1 MMENKYA
8 KLFEPC
14 HIGKLEIK
22 NRMFMAPMGL
32 VGFSDSDGGFTK
44 ECQEYFIERARG
56 GTGLLMP
63 ATANVDYNEVIP
75 RGMPCPTLNPVL
87 FINSTRNMVEV
98 VHSHGARFFMQLTGG
113 LGRSAFPGSTTKHIA
128 PSEAKNRFDPR
139 IQHRAMTI
147 EEIKEL
153 IGNFVKSAAVA
164 KQVGFDGVEIHAV
177 HEGYLLDQFGMSFFN
192 QRTDAYGGSLE
203 NRLRIATEIVQGIK
217 QACGPDFPVS
227 LRYSLKSFIKD
238 YAMGALPGEEF
249 EEKGRDIEEGI
260 QAAKL
265 LEAAGY
271 DCLNVDVGAY
281 DSWYWN
287 HPPMYFDKKGIYQEF
302 GRILKKE
309 VHIPILLAGRMD
321 DPKMANAAI
330 GDSCDM
336 VGFGRP
342 LLADPYL
349 PWKLA
354 TGKEED
360 IRPCLSCHDGCM
372 GRIAKFTHLSCAVN
386 PQCAFEREKALTPAV
401 EKKTVLV
408 VGGGVGGM
416 EAAMVLKQRGH
427 TVILAEKSGRL
438 GGLLNI
444 AGIPSFKSN
453 DLELVRW
460 FERQLEQLGVEV
472 RLHTEVTPD
481 YVAQVNPDAVVTATG
496 ATPIQLALEGDGTV
510 ISVEDAMKVPAGDRV
525 LVIGGG
531 LVGCEVALWLAQQG
545 KQVAVAEMMPFILG
559 GMHGDIPL
567 MNKFM
572 LEDLLKFHKV
582 QIHTGAKVL
591 RVDAGTVTLAKGG
604 ATESVDADVVV
615 MAAGFQASDGLYRG
629 LKDCG
634 KPVYNI
640 GDSRKFHN
648 IMQAIWDGFEVARS
662 I

>member
-1 MMENKYA
+1 MMANKYA

-14 HIGKLEIK
+14 KIGKLEIK

-32 VGFSDSDGGFTK
+32 VGFSDGDGGFTK
-44 ECQEYFIERARG
+44 ECQEYFVERARG
-56 GTGLLMP
+56 GTGLLM
-63 ATANVDYNEVIP
+63 TGTVNVDYSEVIP
-75 RGMPCPTLNPVL
+75 RGMPCPTVNPVM
-87 FINSTRNMVEV
+87 FVNSTRNMVET
-98 VHSHGARFFMQLTGG
+98 VHSHGARFFIQLTGG
-113 LGRSAFPGSTTKHIA
+113 LGRSAFPGSTTKQIA
-128 PSEAKNRFDPR
+128 PSDAKNRFDPR
-139 IQHRAMTI
+139 VQHRAMTI
-147 EEIKEL
+147 EEIKSL

-164 KQVGFDGVEIHAV
+164 KQAGFDGVEIHAV
-177 HEGYLLDQFGMSFFN
+177 HEGYLLDQFGMSYFN
-192 QRTDAYGGSLE
+192 QRTDEYGGSLE

-217 QACGPDFPVS
+217 QVCGADFPVS

-238 YAMGALPGEEF
+238 YAQGALPGETF
-249 EEKGRDIEEGI
+249 EEKGRDIDEGI

-287 HPPMYFDKKGIYQEF
+287 HPPMYFGEKGMYRTY

-309 VHIPILLAGRMD
+309 VQIPILLAGRMD
-321 DPKMANAAI
+321 DPEMACEAI

-354 TGKEED
+354 EGREAD

-386 PQCAFEREKALTPAV
+386 PQCGFEREKALVPAAV
-401 EKKTVLV
+401 KKTVLV
-408 VGGGVGGM
+408 VGGGVGGT

-427 TVILAEKSGRL
+427 DVILAEKSGRL
-438 GGLLNI
+438 GGLLNV
-444 AGIPSFKSN
+444 AGIPSFKSE
-453 DLELVRW
+453 DLKLIRW
-460 FERQLEQLGVEV
+460 FERQLEQLGVDV
-472 RLHTEVTPD
+472 RLHTEVTPE
-481 YVAQVNPDAVVTATG
+481 YVAQVDPDAVVTATG
-496 ATPIQLALEGDGTV
+496 AKPIQLKLEGDGQV
-510 ISVEDAMKVPAGDRV
+510 ISVEDAMKIPAGDKV

-545 KQVAVAEMMPFILG
+545 KQVSIAEMLPFILG
-559 GMHGDIPL
+559 GMHSEIPF
-567 MNKFM
+567 MNKSM
-572 LEDLLKFHKV
+572 LEDLLKYHKV
-582 QIHTGAKVL
+582 AIHTGAKVL
-591 RVDAGTVTLAKGG
+591 RVDPGTVTMEKDN
-604 ATESVDADVVV
+604 ATEQVAADVVV
-615 MAAGFQASDGLYRG
+615 MAAGYQACDGLYRS

-634 KPVYNI
+634 KPVFNI

-648 IMQAIWDGFEVARS
+648 IMQAIWDGFEVGRS

>member
-1 MMENKYA
+1 MMANKYA

-14 HIGKLEIK
+14 KIGKLEIK

-32 VGFSDSDGGFTK
+32 VGFSDGDGGFTK
-44 ECQEYFIERARG
+44 ECQEYFVERARG
-56 GTGLLMP
+56 GTGLLM
-63 ATANVDYNEVIP
+63 TGTVNVDYSEVIP
-75 RGMPCPTLNPVL
+75 RGMPCPTVNPVM
-87 FINSTRNMVEV
+87 FVNSTRNMVEM
-98 VHSHGARFFMQLTGG
+98 VHSHGARFFIQLTGG
-113 LGRSAFPGSTTKHIA
+113 LGRSAFPGSTTKQIA
-128 PSEAKNRFDPR
+128 PSDAKNRFDPR
-139 IQHRAMTI
+139 VQHRAMTI
-147 EEIKEL
+147 EEIKSL

-164 KQVGFDGVEIHAV
+164 QQAGFDGVEIHAV
-177 HEGYLLDQFGMSFFN
+177 HEGYLLDQFGMSYFN
-192 QRTDAYGGSLE
+192 QRTDEYGGSLE

-217 QACGPDFPVS
+217 QVCGADFPVS
-227 LRYSLKSFIKD
+227 LRYSLKSFIKE
-238 YAMGALPGEEF
+238 YAQGALPGETF

-287 HPPMYFDKKGIYQEF
+287 HPPMYFGEKGMYRTY

-309 VHIPILLAGRMD
+309 VRIPILLAGRMD
-321 DPKMANAAI
+321 DPEMACEAI

-354 TGKEED
+354 QGREAD

-386 PQCAFEREKALTPAV
+386 PQCGFEREKALVPAAV
-401 EKKTVLV
+401 KKTVLV

-427 TVILAEKSGRL
+427 HVILAEKSGRL
-438 GGLLNI
+438 GGLLNV
-444 AGIPSFKSN
+444 AGMPSFKSE
-453 DLELVRW
+453 DLKLIRW
-460 FERQLEQLGVEV
+460 FERQLEQLGVDV
-472 RLHTEVTPD
+472 RLHTEVTPE
-481 YVAQVNPDAVVTATG
+481 YVAQVDPDAVITATG
-496 ATPIQLALEGDGTV
+496 AKPIELKLEGDGQV
-510 ISVEDAMKVPAGDRV
+510 ISVEDAMKIPAGDKV

-545 KQVAVAEMMPFILG
+545 KQVSIAEMLPFILG
-559 GMHGDIPL
+559 GMHSEIPF
-567 MNKFM
+567 MNKSM
-572 LEDLLKFHKV
+572 LEDLLKYHKV
-582 QIHTGAKVL
+582 AIYTGARVL
-591 RVDAGTVTLAKGG
+591 RVNPGTVTMEKDK
-604 ATESVDADVVV
+604 ATEQVSADVVV
-615 MAAGFQASDGLYRG
+615 IAAGYQACDGLYRS

-634 KPVYNI
+634 KPVFNI

-648 IMQAIWDGFEVARS
+648 IMQAIWDGFEVGRS

>member
-1 MMENKYA
+1 MMANKYA

-14 HIGKLEIK
+14 KIGKLEIK

-32 VGFSDSDGGFTK
+32 VGFSDGDGGLTK
-44 ECQEYFIERARG
+44 ECQEYFVERARG
-56 GTGLLMP
+56 GTGLLM
-63 ATANVDYNEVIP
+63 TGTVNVDYSEVIP
-75 RGMPCPTLNPVL
+75 RGMPCPTVNPVM
-87 FINSTRNMVEV
+87 FVNSTRNMVEM
-98 VHSHGARFFMQLTGG
+98 VHSHGARFFIQLTGG
-113 LGRSAFPGSTTKHIA
+113 LGRSAFPGATTKQIA
-128 PSEAKNRFDPR
+128 PSDAKNRFDPR
-139 IQHRAMTI
+139 VQHRAMTI
-147 EEIKEL
+147 EEIKSL

-164 KQVGFDGVEIHAV
+164 KQAGFDGVEIHAV
-177 HEGYLLDQFGMSFFN
+177 HEGYLLDQFGMSYFN
-192 QRTDAYGGSLE
+192 QRTDEYGGSLE

-217 QACGPDFPVS
+217 QVCGADFPVS

-238 YAMGALPGEEF
+238 YAQGALPGETF

-287 HPPMYFDKKGIYQEF
+287 HPPMYFGEKGMYRTY

-309 VHIPILLAGRMD
+309 VQIPILLAGRMD
-321 DPKMANAAI
+321 DPEMACEAI

-354 TGKEED
+354 EGREAD

-386 PQCAFEREKALTPAV
+386 PQCGFEREKALVPAAV
-401 EKKTVLV
+401 KKTVLV

-427 TVILAEKSGRL
+427 DVILAEKSGRL
-438 GGLLNI
+438 GGLLNV
-444 AGIPSFKSN
+444 AGMPSFKSE
-453 DLELVRW
+453 DLKLIRW
-460 FERQLEQLGVEV
+460 FERQLEQLGVDV
-472 RLHTEVTPD
+472 RLHTEVTPE
-481 YVAQVNPDAVVTATG
+481 YVAQVDPDAVVTATG
-496 ATPIQLALEGDGTV
+496 AKPIQLKLEGDGQV
-510 ISVEDAMKVPAGDRV
+510 ISVEDAMKIPAGDKV

-545 KQVAVAEMMPFILG
+545 KQVSIAEMLPFILG
-559 GMHGDIPL
+559 GMHSEIPF
-567 MNKFM
+567 MNKSM
-572 LEDLLKFHKV
+572 LEDLLKYHKV
-582 QIHTGAKVL
+582 AIHTGAKVL
-591 RVDAGTVTLAKGG
+591 RVDPGTVTMEKDNT
-604 ATESVDADVVV
+604 TEQVAADVVV
-615 MAAGFQASDGLYRG
+615 MAAGYQACDGLYRS

-634 KPVYNI
+634 KPVFNI

-648 IMQAIWDGFEVARS
+648 IMQAIWDGFEVGRS

>member
-1 MMENKYA
+1 MMANKYA

-14 HIGKLEIK
+14 KIGKLEIK

-32 VGFSDSDGGFTK
+32 VGFSDGDGGFTK
-44 ECQEYFIERARG
+44 ECQEYFVERARG
-56 GTGLLMP
+56 GTGLLM
-63 ATANVDYNEVIP
+63 TGTVNVDYSEVIP
-75 RGMPCPTLNPVL
+75 RGMPCPTVNPVM
-87 FINSTRNMVEV
+87 FVNSTRNMVET
-98 VHSHGARFFMQLTGG
+98 VHSHGARFFIQLTGG
-113 LGRSAFPGSTTKHIA
+113 LGRSAFPGSTTKQIA
-128 PSEAKNRFDPR
+128 PSDAKNRFDPR
-139 IQHRAMTI
+139 VQHRAMTI
-147 EEIKEL
+147 EEIKSL

-164 KQVGFDGVEIHAV
+164 KQAGFDGVEIHAV
-177 HEGYLLDQFGMSFFN
+177 HEGYLLDQFGMSYFN
-192 QRTDAYGGSLE
+192 QRTDEYGGSLE

-217 QACGPDFPVS
+217 QVCGADFPVS

-238 YAMGALPGEEF
+238 YAQGALPGETF

-287 HPPMYFDKKGIYQEF
+287 HPPMYFGEKGMYRTY

-309 VHIPILLAGRMD
+309 VQIPILLAGRMD
-321 DPKMANAAI
+321 DPEMACEAI

-354 TGKEED
+354 EGREAD

-386 PQCAFEREKALTPAV
+386 PQCGFEREKALVPAAV
-401 EKKTVLV
+401 KKTVLV

-427 TVILAEKSGRL
+427 DVILAEKSGRL
-438 GGLLNI
+438 GGLLNV
-444 AGIPSFKSN
+444 AGMPSFKSE
-453 DLELVRW
+453 DLKLIRW
-460 FERQLEQLGVEV
+460 FERQLEQLGVDV
-472 RLHTEVTPD
+472 RLHTEVTPE
-481 YVAQVNPDAVVTATG
+481 YVAQVDPDAVVTATG
-496 ATPIQLALEGDGTV
+496 AKPIQLKLEGDGQV
-510 ISVEDAMKVPAGDRV
+510 ISVEDAMKIPAGDKI

-545 KQVAVAEMMPFILG
+545 KQVSIAEMLPFILG
-559 GMHGDIPL
+559 GMHSEIPF
-567 MNKFM
+567 MNKSM
-572 LEDLLKFHKV
+572 LEDLLKYHKV
-582 QIHTGAKVL
+582 AIHTGAKVL
-591 RVDAGTVTLAKGG
+591 RVDPGTVTMEKDN
-604 ATESVDADVVV
+604 ATEQVAADVVV
-615 MAAGFQASDGLYRG
+615 MAAGYQACDGLYRS

-634 KPVYNI
+634 KPVFNI

-648 IMQAIWDGFEVARS
+648 IMQAIWDGFEVGRS

>member
-1 MMENKYA
+1 
-8 KLFEPC
+8 
-14 HIGKLEIK
+14 
-22 NRMFMAPMGL
+22 
-32 VGFSDSDGGFTK
+32 
-44 ECQEYFIERARG
+44 
-56 GTGLLMP
+56 
-63 ATANVDYNEVIP
+63 
-75 RGMPCPTLNPVL
+75 
-87 FINSTRNMVEV
+87 
-98 VHSHGARFFMQLTGG
+98 
-113 LGRSAFPGSTTKHIA
+113 
-128 PSEAKNRFDPR
+128 
-139 IQHRAMTI
+139 
-147 EEIKEL
+147 
-153 IGNFVKSAAVA
+153 
-164 KQVGFDGVEIHAV
+164 
-177 HEGYLLDQFGMSFFN
+177 MSFFN
-192 QRTDAYGGSLE
+192 QRTDEYGGSLE

-217 QACGPDFPVS
+217 QACGPGFPVS

-238 YAMGALPGEEF
+238 YAVGALPGEEF
-249 EEKGRDIEEGI
+249 EEKGRDIEEGV

-287 HPPMYFDKKGIYQEF
+287 HPPMYFGKKGMYQEF

-309 VHIPILLAGRMD
+309 VQIPILLAGRMD
-321 DPKMANAAI
+321 DPEMANAAI

-354 TGKEED
+354 EGREAD

-401 EKKTVLV
+401 VKKTVLV

-427 TVILAEKSGRL
+427 DVILAEKSGRL

-444 AGIPSFKSN
+444 AGIPSFKSG

-460 FERQLEQLGVEV
+460 FERQLEQLGVEI
-472 RLHTEVTPD
+472 RLHTEVTPE
-481 YVAQVNPDAVVTATG
+481 YVAQVNPDAVITATG
-496 ATPIQLALEGDGTV
+496 AKPIQLALEGDGEV
-510 ISVEDAMKVPAGDRV
+510 ISIEDAMKVPEGNRV

-545 KQVAVAEMMPFILG
+545 KQVAVAEMLPAILG
-559 GMHGDIPL
+559 GMRGDIPL

-582 QIHTGAKVL
+582 QIHTGARVL

-615 MAAGFQASDGLYRG
+615 MAAGFLASDGLYRS

>member
-1 MMENKYA
+1 MANKYA

-14 HIGKLEIK
+14 KIGKLEIK

-32 VGFSDSDGGFTK
+32 VGFADGDGGFTK

-56 GTGLLMP
+56 GTGLLM
-63 ATANVDYNEVIP
+63 TGTVNVDYNEVVP
-75 RGMPCPTLNPVL
+75 RGMPCPTVNPVM
-87 FINSTRNMVEV
+87 FANSTRNMVET

-113 LGRSAFPGSTTKHIA
+113 LGRSAFPGSTTKQIA
-128 PSEAKNRFDPR
+128 PSDAKNRFDPR
-139 IQHRAMTI
+139 VQHRAMTI
-147 EEIKEL
+147 EEIKTL

-192 QRTDAYGGSLE
+192 QRTDEYGGSLE

-217 QACGPDFPVS
+217 QVCGADFPVS
-227 LRYSLKSFIKD
+227 LRYSLKSFIKG
-238 YAMGALPGEEF
+238 YAQGALPGETF

-287 HPPMYFDKKGIYQEF
+287 HPPMYFGEKGMYREY

-309 VHIPILLAGRMD
+309 VQIPILLAGRMD
-321 DPKMANAAI
+321 DPEMACEAI

-354 TGKEED
+354 EGREAD

-386 PQCAFEREKALTPAV
+386 PQCGFEREKALVPAAV
-401 EKKTVLV
+401 KRTVLV

-427 TVILAEKSGRL
+427 NVILAEKDGRL

-444 AGIPSFKSN
+444 AGMPSFKRS

-460 FERQLEQLGVEV
+460 FERQLEQLGVDI
-472 RLHTEVTPD
+472 RLHTEVTPE
-481 YVAQVNPDAVVTATG
+481 YVAQLDPDAVVTATG
-496 ATPIQLALEGDGTV
+496 AKPIQLKLEGDGQV
-510 ISVEDAMKVPAGDRV
+510 ISVEDAMKIPEGNKV

-545 KQVAVAEMMPFILG
+545 KQVSIAEMLPFILG
-559 GMHGDIPL
+559 GMHSEIPF
-567 MNKFM
+567 MNKSM
-572 LEDLLKFHKV
+572 LEDLLKYHKV
-582 QIHTGAKVL
+582 TIHTDARVL
-591 RVDAGTVTLAKGG
+591 RVDQGAVTMAKGD
-604 ATESVDADVVV
+604 ATEQVTADVVV
-615 MAAGFQASDGLYRG
+615 MAAGYQAHDGLYRS

-634 KPVYNI
+634 KPVFNI

-648 IMQAIWDGFEVARS
+648 IMQAIWDGFEVGRS

>member
-1 MMENKYA
+1 MGNKYA

-14 HIGKLEIK
+14 KIGKLEIK

-32 VGFSDSDGGFTK
+32 VGFADGDGGFTK
-44 ECQEYFIERARG
+44 DCQEYYIERARG
-56 GTGLLMP
+56 GTGLLM
-63 ATANVDYNEVIP
+63 TGTVNVDYSEMIP
-75 RGMPCPTLNPVL
+75 RGLPCPTANPVM
-87 FINSTRNMVEV
+87 FVNSTRNMVET
-98 VHSHGARFFMQLTGG
+98 VHSHGARFFIQLTGG
-113 LGRSAFPGSTTKHIA
+113 LGRSAFPGSTTKQIA
-128 PSEAKNRFDPR
+128 PSDAKNRFDPR

-147 EEIKEL
+147 EKIKNL
-153 IGNFVKSAAVA
+153 IGSFIKAAAVG
-164 KQVGFDGVEIHAV
+164 KQAGFDGVEIHAV
-177 HEGYLLDQFGMSFFN
+177 HEGYLLDQFGMSYFN
-192 QRTDAYGGSLE
+192 QRTDEYGGSLE

-217 QACGPDFPVS
+217 QVCGTDFPVS

-238 YAMGALPGEEF
+238 YAQGALPGESF

-287 HPPMYFDKKGIYQEF
+287 HPPMYFGEKGMYRTY

-321 DPKMANAAI
+321 DPVMACEAI

-336 VGFGRP
+336 VGFARP

-354 TGKEED
+354 EGREED

-372 GRIAKFTHLSCAVN
+372 GRLAKFTHVSCAVN
-386 PQCAFEREKALTPAV
+386 PQCGFEREKALVPATV
-401 EKKTVLV
+401 KKTVLV

-416 EAAMVLKQRGH
+416 EAAMVLRQRGH
-427 TVILAEKSGRL
+427 DVILAEKSDRL

-444 AGIPSFKSN
+444 AGIPDFKSC

-460 FERQLEQLGVEV
+460 FERQLKQLGVDI
-472 RLHTEVTPD
+472 RLQTEVTTE
-481 YVAQVNPDAVVTATG
+481 YVAKVNPDAVITATG
-496 ATPIQLALEGDGTV
+496 ARPIQLKLDGDGQV
-510 ISVEDAMKVPAGDRV
+510 ISIEDAMKIPDGDKI
-525 LVIGGG
+525 LIIGGG

-545 KQVAVAEMMPFILG
+545 KQVSIAEMLPYILG
-559 GMHGDIPL
+559 GMHSEIPF
-567 MNKFM
+567 MNKSM
-572 LEDLLKFHKV
+572 LEDLLRYHKV
-582 QIHTGAKVL
+582 SIHTGARVL
-591 RVDAGTVTLAKGG
+591 SVDQGTVTMEKNNV
-604 ATESVDADVVV
+604 TEKVEADVVV
-615 MAAGFQASDGLYRG
+615 MAAGYQSCDGLYRS

-634 KPVYNI
+634 KPLFNI

-648 IMQAIWDGFEVARS
+648 IMQAIWDGFEVGRS

>member
-1 MMENKYA
+1 MMANKYA

-14 HIGKLEIK
+14 KIGKLEIK

-32 VGFSDSDGGFTK
+32 VGFSDGDGGFTK
-44 ECQEYFIERARG
+44 ECQEYFVERARG
-56 GTGLLMP
+56 GTGLLM
-63 ATANVDYNEVIP
+63 TGTVNVDYSEVIP
-75 RGMPCPTLNPVL
+75 RGMPCPTVNPVM
-87 FINSTRNMVEV
+87 FVNSTRNMVEM
-98 VHSHGARFFMQLTGG
+98 VHSHGARFFIQLTGG
-113 LGRSAFPGSTTKHIA
+113 LGRSAFPGSTTKQIA
-128 PSEAKNRFDPR
+128 PSDAKNRFDPR
-139 IQHRAMTI
+139 VQHRAMTI
-147 EEIKEL
+147 EEIKSL

-164 KQVGFDGVEIHAV
+164 KQAGFDGVEIHAV
-177 HEGYLLDQFGMSFFN
+177 HEGYLLDQFGMSYFN
-192 QRTDAYGGSLE
+192 QRTDEYGGSLE

-217 QACGPDFPVS
+217 QVCGADFPVS

-238 YAMGALPGEEF
+238 YAQGALPGETF

-287 HPPMYFDKKGIYQEF
+287 HPPMYFGEKGMYRTY

-309 VHIPILLAGRMD
+309 VRIPILLAGRMD
-321 DPKMANAAI
+321 DPEMACEAI

-354 TGKEED
+354 QGREAD

-386 PQCAFEREKALTPAV
+386 PQCGFEREKALVPAAA
-401 EKKTVLV
+401 KKTVLV

-427 TVILAEKSGRL
+427 HVILAEKSGRL
-438 GGLLNI
+438 GGLLNV
-444 AGIPSFKSN
+444 AGMPSFKSE
-453 DLELVRW
+453 DLKLIRW
-460 FERQLEQLGVEV
+460 FERQLEQLGVDV
-472 RLHTEVTPD
+472 RLHTEVTPE
-481 YVAQVNPDAVVTATG
+481 YVAQVDPDAVITATG
-496 ATPIQLALEGDGTV
+496 AKPIELKLEGDGQV
-510 ISVEDAMKVPAGDRV
+510 ISVEDAMKIPAGDKV

-545 KQVAVAEMMPFILG
+545 KQVSIAEMLPFILG
-559 GMHGDIPL
+559 GMHSEIPF
-567 MNKFM
+567 MNKSM
-572 LEDLLKFHKV
+572 LEDLLKYHKV
-582 QIHTGAKVL
+582 AIHTGAKVL
-591 RVDAGTVTLAKGG
+591 RVDPGTVTMEKDN
-604 ATESVDADVVV
+604 ATEQVAADVVV
-615 MAAGFQASDGLYRG
+615 MAAGYQACDGLYRS

-634 KPVYNI
+634 KPVFNI

-648 IMQAIWDGFEVARS
+648 IMQAIWDGFEVGRS